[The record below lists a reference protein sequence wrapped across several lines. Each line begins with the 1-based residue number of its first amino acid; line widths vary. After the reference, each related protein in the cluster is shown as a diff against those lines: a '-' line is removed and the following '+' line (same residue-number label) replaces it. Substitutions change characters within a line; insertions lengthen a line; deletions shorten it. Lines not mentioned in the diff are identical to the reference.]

1 MMLVLKLNLIN
12 FLVVLNLTKLIEAAW
27 LRCYKGSLDDFIVAP
42 LTESLSPSFI
52 SCIDPDLPTIAYTFG
67 FRGRVKGPA
76 TTAVLSA
83 YLATKKRNVL
93 LLDWEEEAQSGLL
106 GLPLSYALYAVPK
119 AIQIGKQM
127 GDALVRL
134 SGAGINMTSIHLVGH
149 SLGAH
154 MMGYAGKQAREKG
167 YTVARITGLDPARA
181 LFEGTLALYSGLDRT
196 CARFVDTIHSDPGG
210 YGTSS
215 SIATV
220 DIWPNYEGKKSTQPG
235 CDEGEFEMFSRE
247 DDGKHL
253 VRYHRYEDSDNAP
266 KGTLN
271 TTKHNTMHVLKNI
284 FNRKRHLCSH
294 DRSWRFYVEAI
305 GLPTSFPAVSAP
317 DYETWA
323 NGGADTNR
331 TTYLGELTNTR
342 AQGNFYLVTNP
353 VSPYGKRQ
361 EGLQPIAQQARVKR
375 SSVVT

>member
-12 FLVVLNLTKLIEAAW
+12 FLVVLNLTKFIEAAW

-181 LFEGTLALYSGLDRT
+181 LFEGTLAVYSGLDRT

-210 YGTSS
+210 YGTST

-247 DDGKHL
+247 D
-253 VRYHRYEDSDNAP
+253 
-266 KGTLN
+266 
-271 TTKHNTMHVLKNI
+271 
-284 FNRKRHLCSH
+284 LCSH